1 MHYNENR
8 NRTGL
13 KFGYPDGYYRFQYPP
28 LYSTPSSATAA
39 LDLEIERTMPKSKV
53 ENKKGIPDLIKN
65 PKGMIHFPEM
75 SFKNWLK
82 LI

>member
-1 MHYNENR
+1 MKINENR

-39 LDLEIERTMPKSKV
+39 LDLEIEEKMPKARG

-65 PKGMIHFPEM
+65 PKGMNHFPEM
-75 SFKNWLK
+75 TFKNWLNNN
-82 LI
+82 